1 LEFGGDGGQGRN
13 RTADTGIF
21 NPLLYQ
27 LSYLALDSSG
37 VPASAGKPHIKPFSS
52 LEVNH
57 RLPRM
62 ALFSGAGVK
71 IQQQIE
77 EDRTMFR
84 KLTLLVLT
92 GFLAACAGPGEVR
105 EGNRADEM
113 AIYERH
119 AGASE
124 TWVRFSNIRN
134 WQAVGYDSVVL
145 ELGGSR
151 HYLVNLFGACH
162 LDLNSGVTLQ
172 LVTSRRNVLS
182 EFDKVIVAG
191 QPCQI
196 QSIRRLDYKAVQAE
210 LEANDKSVPDQRDAV
225 SVNTGDQSSGGT

>member
-1 LEFGGDGGQGRN
+1 MRKIMVILM
-13 RTADTGIF
+13 A
-21 NPLLYQ
+21 
-27 LSYLALDSSG
+27 AL
-37 VPASAGKPHIKPFSS
+37 
-52 LEVNH
+52 
-57 RLPRM
+57 
-62 ALFSGAGVK
+62 
-71 IQQQIE
+71 
-77 EDRTMFR
+77 
-84 KLTLLVLT
+84 
-92 GFLAACAGPGEVR
+92 LAACATSNDAPVR
-105 EGNRADEM
+105 DRGQEA
-113 AIYERH
+113 AVYERH

-134 WQAVGYDSVVL
+134 WSAVGFDSVVL

-151 HYLVNLFGACH
+151 HYLVDLFGACH

-210 LEANDKSVPDQRDAV
+210 LEAEGEDVPDRRDAV
-225 SVNTGDQSSGGT
+225 RVESADQSSGGT